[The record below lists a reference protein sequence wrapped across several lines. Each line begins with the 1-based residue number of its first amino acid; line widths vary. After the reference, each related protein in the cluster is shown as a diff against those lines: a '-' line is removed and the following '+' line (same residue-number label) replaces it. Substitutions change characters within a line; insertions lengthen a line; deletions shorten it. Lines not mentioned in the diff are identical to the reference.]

1 MTILTIRPMFTCRML
16 GLLKG
21 FVGYKARPEGSIAE
35 GYISKECTTFCSLYL
50 HGVET
55 VFNREERNYDG
66 GDNGPGLTIFTQ
78 NVRPFGHLPRAIDVS
93 IVDRELAHWFVLH
106 NSLEVDEYLEYDFSS
121 YMQHTYLTWFIFF
134 KVFIIPITY
143 DLYCI
148 N

>member
-21 FVGYKARPEGSIAE
+21 IVGNKARSEGSIAE
-35 GYISKECTTFCSLYL
+35 AYISKECTTFCSMYL

-55 VFNREERNYDG
+55 VFNQEEKNYDG
-66 GDNGPGLTIFTQ
+66 GDNGPGLAIFTQ
-78 NVRPFGHLPRAIDVS
+78 NLCPFGQLPRAVDVS
-93 IVDRELAHWFVLH
+93 VADRELAHWFVLH
-106 NSLEVDEYLEYDFSS
+106 NSLEVDKYLEYASSS
-121 YMQHTYLTWFIFF
+121 YMQHTFSTWFLFF

-143 DLYCI
+143 DVLRI